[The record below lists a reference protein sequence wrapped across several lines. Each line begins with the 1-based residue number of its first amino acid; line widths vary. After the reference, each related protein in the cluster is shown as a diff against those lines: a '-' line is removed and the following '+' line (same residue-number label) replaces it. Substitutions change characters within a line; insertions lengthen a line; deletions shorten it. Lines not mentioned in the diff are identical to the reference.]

1 MENKL
6 LVLGSLA
13 LGWRQ
18 NRVQLKFMKASWFF
32 LSALSL
38 FLFSSM
44 ATLITYVIRRGY
56 PTYFVLLGLSVVLV
70 AFYSI
75 QMAVYRPQRL
85 HFDMRLW
92 LVLLLIGV
100 LSALGNL
107 ALYKATSIAPNPGL
121 AVAVNGL
128 QAGVVALLSVR
139 FLGSSLNKVQVIG
152 LILGLAAIVTLGL
165 GSRMRAPKTVAGTDT
180 RAVTQSDAK

>member
-1 MENKL
+1 
-6 LVLGSLA
+6 
-13 LGWRQ
+13 
-18 NRVQLKFMKASWFF
+18 MKGTWFL
-32 LSALSL
+32 LSASSL
-38 FLFSSM
+38 FLFSAM
-44 ATLITYVIRRGY
+44 ATLITYVVRRGY

-70 AFYSI
+70 VFYSI
-75 QMAVYRPQRL
+75 ELAVYKPTHLRP
-85 HFDMRLW
+85 DMHIW
-92 LVLLLIGV
+92 LLLGLIGI

-152 LILGLAAIVTLGL
+152 LFLGLAAIIVLGI
-165 GSRMRAPKTVAGTDT
+165 GSRMSKASPKVSPTLKA
-180 RAVTQSDAK
+180 ATQIHKTE